1 MSQGSGRQVARK
13 VFYDLVSRLAPLV
26 PLNNPLHHT
35 HCCTHRNPL
44 HFFSLAASRARS
56 LLLLLVF
63 CHLPRSVLH
72 IFLPRQWHFY
82 YLCLFFPLAFLRR
95 NCWNSSLCSA
105 ACILEQHIPAA
116 FFYFFQS
123 RDFFFSLYIFFWGG
137 GTNQVCEVF
146 YASPAES
153 TLVLLPPLLIRKCD
167 SAACKYIA
175 DWANLQGSLLHLAQ
189 PVGAGTTWYSGKGGE
204 GRQEGSK
211 GEIWNRYTI
220 SL

>member
-1 MSQGSGRQVARK
+1 MLVLSSYSLCSATSLVLCFTSSSPGSDTFTTCAYSFPSLSSVATVETR
-13 VFYDLVSRLAPLV
+13 VCA
-26 PLNNPLHHT
+26 
-35 HCCTHRNPL
+35 
-44 HFFSLAASRARS
+44 
-56 LLLLLVF
+56 LLLVF
-63 CHLPRSVLH
+63 LNSTSLLLFSTFFSP
-72 IFLPRQWHFY
+72 FT
-82 YLCLFFPLAFLRR
+82 LFF
-95 NCWNSSLCSA
+95 
-105 ACILEQHIPAA
+105 
-116 FFYFFQS
+116 
-123 RDFFFSLYIFFWGG
+123 GG
-137 GTNQVCEVF
+137 ETNQVCEVF

-153 TLVLLPPLLIRKCD
+153 TLVLLPPPPPLLIRKCD

>member
-1 MSQGSGRQVARK
+1 MLVLSSYSLCSATSLVLCFTSSSPGSGTFTTCAYSFPSLSSVATVETR
-13 VFYDLVSRLAPLV
+13 VCA
-26 PLNNPLHHT
+26 
-35 HCCTHRNPL
+35 
-44 HFFSLAASRARS
+44 
-56 LLLLLVF
+56 LLLVF
-63 CHLPRSVLH
+63 LNSTSL
-72 IFLPRQWHFY
+72 L
-82 YLCLFFPLAFLRR
+82 LF
-95 NCWNSSLCSA
+95 ST
-105 ACILEQHIPAA
+105 
-116 FFYFFQS
+116 
-123 RDFFFSLYIFFWGG
+123 FFSPFTFFLGG

-175 DWANLQGSLLHLAQ
+175 DWANLQGSLVHLAQ

>member
-1 MSQGSGRQVARK
+1 MLVLSSYSLCSATSLVLCFTSSSPGSGTFTTCAYSFPSLSSVATVETR
-13 VFYDLVSRLAPLV
+13 VCA
-26 PLNNPLHHT
+26 
-35 HCCTHRNPL
+35 
-44 HFFSLAASRARS
+44 
-56 LLLLLVF
+56 LLLVF
-63 CHLPRSVLH
+63 LNSTSL
-72 IFLPRQWHFY
+72 L
-82 YLCLFFPLAFLRR
+82 LSSTFFNL
-95 NCWNSSLCSA
+95 WT
-105 ACILEQHIPAA
+105 
-116 FFYFFQS
+116 
-123 RDFFFSLYIFFWGG
+123 FFSPFTFFWGG
-137 GTNQVCEVF
+137 ETNQVCEVF
-146 YASPAES
+146 YASTAES